1 MDKNGRWSSMSC
13 CSALC
18 ASSYP
23 CASNRLR
30 RFSWPTV
37 DSLTG
42 WGALWWTRWVCGT
55 LVGPM
60 MTNVCLLDQGKEQ
73 NKTSSR
79 VQVLNCRQD
88 GISVYR
94 KGFNMNWTHTAWKD
108 TLWYCVVLDENTT
121 CDTGAS
127 RIPTGHLGDFSRN
140 ILVSSSSW
148 TVHDPW
154 TSMRL
159 QDDAGGESC
168 GCNML

>member
-1 MDKNGRWSSMSC
+1 M
-13 CSALC
+13 
-18 ASSYP
+18 
-23 CASNRLR
+23 
-30 RFSWPTV
+30 V
-37 DSLTG
+37 DGQVWVAAQPFVRQAIRAPAIACGDFRGLQSIPWLV
-42 WGALWWTRWVCGT
+42 GALFDVTRWVCGT